1 MITVK
6 QNRDASE
13 FEELLTMKWLALKDQ
28 IESLN
33 EEEKNRAIIRSKK
46 SFKRICYS
54 SVMEFEK
61 TTHHIFK
68 GEEFLEEIGGLY
80 EGGLEK
86 LKSEHR

>member
-1 MITVK
+1 MRWI
-6 QNRDASE
+6 S
-13 FEELLTMKWLALKDQ
+13 LKEQVETLD
-28 IESLN
+28 
-33 EEEKNRAIIRSKK
+33 EEEKMGAFIRSKK
-46 SFKRICYS
+46 LFKRICYS

-68 GEEFLEEIGGLY
+68 GEEFLVEIGGLY

>member
-1 MITVK
+1 MK
-6 QNRDASE
+6 QKKDPSE
-13 FEELLTMKWLALKDQ
+13 FEERLTMRWISLKEEVKLLD
-28 IESLN
+28 
-33 EEEKNRAIIRSKK
+33 EEEKIVFYIRSKK

-68 GEEFLEEIGGLY
+68 GEEFLVEIGGLY